1 MKRPKKTIQ
10 VYYEDWQRF
19 KQQALDEEK
28 SIADILEKYDPRDT
42 RT

>member
-1 MKRPKKTIQ
+1 MERPKKSVK
-10 VYYEDWQRF
+10 VYYETWQKL